1 MLLAAVSLAAVAAS
15 QELAVEL
22 RPFPGSHADSPVVA
36 ITESP
41 DGRMW
46 FVYQNEVRRHDG
58 RRMTELHPAPE
69 LRLRGTWTAYSV
81 TAFESAIYV
90 STSRGLWRVD
100 AKGAALEPV
109 IGAETLAPVAVVPA
123 GEGHLWGLSDRGT
136 LSRWSRAGIVPI
148 TVPGSAAVRGIV
160 GDENAAWAWTAQHV
174 VRLTSATS
182 SVVTDPIP
190 LLGIRAAAATAKS
203 LIAATDHGLYA
214 LHSDGMLEPLS
225 SDGRCR
231 DARAIA
237 TGPAGI
243 WMLTANE
250 LLRLDAAK
258 REFLVV
264 RPTTTL
270 GPVAAESIGALHAD
284 SQGLLWIGCHSGVY
298 RAMVPAAIGN
308 HVLTELR
315 PGENVC
321 ALVEHAGTMWLGT
334 EHGRL
339 LQQTPG
345 GWTTMD
351 TPWASEQPK
360 RIEQLAIASLASSPT
375 GHLVVGTRHRGAWI
389 RRGEWHCLVAGAR
402 EVRGLAVDG
411 QGCLWIAADREVL
424 TADLTQ
430 PEPLAAS
437 VQKLP
442 DPARAGSLTI
452 DADGTVWLAAFRGG
466 LWRKPIGAALF
477 ESLAPEW
484 QQHVVLH
491 LTVTGD
497 GRHLWLATSGGLWHH
512 DIATGLSTSIHDTA
526 HGSVIRLVAGLP
538 DGSVWLS
545 QSTQLAHFS
554 PETHTLRVLPIACGS
569 HPGGVIHRA
578 TASCSDGSVW
588 LGTANGYTRLAADA
602 HRHLDWPI
610 RLGRTT
616 VSWDGAAE
624 AAVLPPG
631 GTLRTPPGV
640 RVLEIDP
647 ILIDRSTDDELPHEI
662 VLRAGS
668 TANHSASG
676 RFLDVDPGEYAI
688 DLVTTRASGSREIL
702 RLGSLVVASP
712 SLRWPW
718 WLAGFAAAAGL
729 GVWGALRCCRSVAPL
744 RQIDLVTGDA
754 AGGVADGIKADLAWL
769 AVVTGE
775 AMAQRIAPRHT
786 SVWLHRPATGVRTR
800 LACFGANSANAAERV
815 RTCCTTGIEV
825 ADRVHLADHGDYKD
839 LVVCAAGETGVEFE
853 ILLHRL
859 PRVDQSTLADVL
871 MAAEPLLTGVH
882 KEKWIGRLEHD
893 IVRKTATLEA
903 EVHDLKSPLTVLRMS
918 VFELT
923 ELATASQDS
932 RVRTAADAA
941 AGAIDSVVR
950 SFDHMITQF
959 HRTAELRLVLA
970 DPAQI
975 ALKVARQL
983 QPLATHKRIQLDLF
997 ATMTVDRVMLD
1008 ETWFTRVV
1016 ENVVGNAI
1024 KYSPPGSTV
1033 RCDAAIVGEE
1043 FVLRVVDEGPGFTAM
1058 ERESVFLPGV
1068 VGQAAPTGGESKSG
1082 MGLWIA
1088 RQALRA
1094 MNGRIWIESR
1104 EGRGAAV
1111 MIALPR
1117 VQPSGSAAAR
1127 S

>member
-1 MLLAAVSLAAVAAS
+1 MLLAAVSLAAVVAA

-22 RPFPGSHADSPVVA
+22 RPFPGSHADSPVIA
-36 ITESP
+36 ITESL

-46 FVYQNEVRRHDG
+46 FAYLNEVRRHDG
-58 RRMTELHPAPE
+58 RRMTELHPAPDQ
-69 LRLRGTWTAYSV
+69 RLRGTWMVYSV
-81 TAFESAIYV
+81 AAFGDEVYV
-90 STSRGLWRVD
+90 STSRGLWHVD
-100 AKGAALEPV
+100 AKGTALEPMP
-109 IGAETLAPVAVVPA
+109 GTDALSPVALVP
-123 GEGHLWGLSDRGT
+123 GGDGGMWVLSDRGT
-136 LSRWSRAGIVPI
+136 LSRWSPTSNVP
-148 TVPGSAAVRGIV
+148 VAFPGGAAIRGIA
-160 GDENAAWAWTAQHV
+160 GDENAAWAWTNQHV
-174 VRLTSATS
+174 VRLTSSTGP
-182 SVVTDPIP
+182 VVSDAIP
-190 LLGIRAAAATAKS
+190 LPGIRAAAATAKS
-203 LIAATDHGLYA
+203 LIAATEHGLYA
-214 LHSDGMLEPLS
+214 LHTDGMLEPLS
-225 SDGRCR
+225 SDSRCR
-231 DARAIA
+231 EARAIA
-237 TGPAGI
+237 SGPVGI
-243 WMLTANE
+243 WMLTATE
-250 LLRLDAAK
+250 LLHLDAAR
-258 REFLVV
+258 REFVTV
-264 RPTTTL
+264 RLTTTL
-270 GPVAAESIGALHAD
+270 GPIAAGSIGTLHSDA
-284 SQGLLWIGCHSGVY
+284 QGLLWIGCHSGVY

-334 EHGRL
+334 EHGRV

-345 GWTTMD
+345 GWKPVD
-351 TPWASEQPK
+351 TPWESDKPK
-360 RIEQLAIASLASSPT
+360 RIEQLAIASLTSSPT
-375 GHLVVGTRHRGAWI
+375 GHLVVGTRHRGTWT
-389 RRGEWHCLVAGAR
+389 RRTGWHCLAAGPG

-424 TADLTQ
+424 MADLTQ
-430 PEPLAAS
+430 SEPLAARL
-437 VQKLP
+437 QTLP
-442 DPARAGSLTI
+442 DPARAGSMTI

-466 LWRKPIGAALF
+466 LWRKPVGAPLF
-477 ESLAPEW
+477 ESLAKEW

-491 LTVTGD
+491 LTVAGA
-497 GRHLWLATSGGLWHH
+497 GRHLWLATSAGLWHY
-512 DIATGLSTSIHDTA
+512 DIATGQSTSIHDTA
-526 HGSVIRLVAGLP
+526 RGSVIRLVVGLP

-554 PETHTLRVLPIACGS
+554 PEAHTLRVLPIACGS

-578 TASCSDGSVW
+578 TMARSDGSVW

-624 AAVLPPG
+624 AVVLPRG
-631 GTLRTPPGV
+631 GALCTPPGV

-662 VLRAGS
+662 VLRAGNA
-668 TANHSASG
+668 ANHSANG
-676 RFLDVDPGEYAI
+676 RFIDVDPGEYSI
-688 DLVTTRASGSREIL
+688 ELVTTRSSGSREVL
-702 RLGSLVVASP
+702 SLGSLRVPSP
-712 SLRWPW
+712 SPRWPW
-718 WLAGFAAAAGL
+718 WLAGFVAAAGL
-729 GVWGALRCCRSVAPL
+729 GVWVALRWCTTSAPL
-744 RQIDLVTGDA
+744 RVIDLVANDA
-754 AGGVADGIKADLAWL
+754 PDGVAEGVKLDLAWL

-775 AMAQRIAPRHT
+775 TMAQRIAPRHT
-786 SVWLHRPATGVRTR
+786 SVWLHRPSTGARTR
-800 LACFGANSANAAERV
+800 LACFGASTTNAAERV
-815 RTCCTTGIEV
+815 RTCCSTGIEV

-839 LVVCAAGETGVEFE
+839 LVVCAAGEAGVEFE

-859 PRVDQSTLADVL
+859 PRVDQTTMADVL
-871 MAAEPLLTGVH
+871 MAAAPLLTGVH

-893 IVRKTATLEA
+893 IVRKAATLEA

-923 ELATASQDS
+923 ELAAGNQDL
-932 RVRTAADAA
+932 RVRAAADAA

-959 HRTAELRLVLA
+959 HSTADLRLVLA

-975 ALKVARQL
+975 ALKIARQL
-983 QPLATHKRIQLDLF
+983 QPLATRKRIRLDLF

-1024 KYSPPGSTV
+1024 KYSPPGSMV
-1033 RCDAAIVGEE
+1033 RCDAAIVGQE
-1043 FVLRVVDEGPGFTAM
+1043 FVLRVADEGPGFTAM

-1068 VGQAAPTGGESKSG
+1068 VGLAEPTGGESKSG

-1094 MNGRIWIESR
+1094 MGGRIWIESR
-1104 EGRGAAV
+1104 EGHGAAV

-1117 VQPSGSAAAR
+1117 VQPSGSVAAG